1 MKYDDLLNVPFRW
14 GGRDKSGMDCY
25 GIVAECCKR
34 AGTPISDP
42 FRGLSASIPLE
53 EAMRVRKQA
62 INVIEADGPARGR
75 IVFAELAGRSH
86 VGYMVE
92 RDRVLH
98 AIEGGKPRVTALLC
112 FANPVFYEVLPL
124 EGE

>member
-25 GIVAECCKR
+25 GIVVECCKR

-62 INVIEADGPARGR
+62 INVIEADGPACGR
-75 IVFAELAGRSH
+75 IVAGEWKGESH
-86 VGYMVE
+86 VGYLVA
-92 RDRVLH
+92 RDKVLH
-98 AIEGGKPRVTALLC
+98 ATQGGARVTPLIFFKSPL
-112 FANPVFYEVLPL
+112 FYEVTPM